1 MTDPLGFPLIQGK
14 AQGETKQRDVSC
26 NDLRLTRKLV
36 GLINFEK
43 PNLSIYFL
51 VFRELVA

>member
-1 MTDPLGFPLIQGK
+1 MTDPLGFPLNQGK
-14 AQGETKQRDVSC
+14 AQGETKQSDVSC